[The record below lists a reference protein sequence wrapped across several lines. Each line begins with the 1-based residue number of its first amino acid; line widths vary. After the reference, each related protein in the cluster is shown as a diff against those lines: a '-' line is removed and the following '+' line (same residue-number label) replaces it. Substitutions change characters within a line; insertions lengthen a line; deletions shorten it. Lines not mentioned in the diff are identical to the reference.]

1 MRALQISAYGNPSDV
16 LRLAEIPETGAPG
29 AGEVL
34 IEIELA
40 PLNKHDLLFMGGYFG
55 GPVAPTVVGNEGYGR
70 VAAVGLNVK
79 NVKVGDRVL
88 APNLSLTWRERLLAP
103 AKALSPL
110 PGGDRLQLAQL
121 ASNPP
126 TAALILSEYTD
137 LKPGDWI
144 VQNGANSGVGR
155 SLIAI
160 AKKRGFR
167 TINLV
172 RRREL
177 IDEIKRAGGD
187 IVLEDGPASVADAT
201 RAVGNGAVRLAVE
214 SVGGSATAT
223 LIQLLS
229 DRGVLVTYAS
239 ASGQPLVIDELQ
251 LIGKHLTVK
260 GFFLGDY
267 DHVSKV
273 LPAQIEAA
281 PLVASGALTVPVAAV
296 YPIDKIKEALEH
308 LHKGGKILLD
318 FSQPQREELP

>member
-1 MRALQISAYGNPSDV
+1 MRALQISAYGNPSEV

-40 PLNKHDLLFMGGYFG
+40 PLNKHDLLFMRGYFG

-70 VAAVGLNVK
+70 VAAVGPHVK

-103 AKALSPL
+103 AKALFPL

-177 IDEIKRAGGD
+177 IDEIKQAGGD
-187 IVLEDGPASVADAT
+187 IVLEDDPASVAEAAQ
-201 RAVGNGAVRLAVE
+201 AVGKGAVRLAVD

-229 DRGVLVTYAS
+229 DRGVLVT
-239 ASGQPLVIDELQ
+239 
-251 LIGKHLTVK
+251 
-260 GFFLGDY
+260 
-267 DHVSKV
+267 
-273 LPAQIEAA
+273 
-281 PLVASGALTVPVAAV
+281 
-296 YPIDKIKEALEH
+296 
-308 LHKGGKILLD
+308 
-318 FSQPQREELP
+318 

>member
-1 MRALQISAYGNPSDV
+1 MRALQISAYGNPSEV
-16 LRLAEIPETGAPG
+16 LRIAEIPETGAPG

-40 PLNKHDLLFMGGYFG
+40 PLNKHDLLFMRGYFG
-55 GPVAPTVVGNEGYGR
+55 GPVVPTVVGNEGYGH
-70 VAAVGLNVK
+70 VAAVGPNVK

-103 AKALSPL
+103 AKALFPL

-177 IDEIKRAGGD
+177 IDEIKQAGGD
-187 IVLEDGPASVADAT
+187 IVLEDDPASVAEAAQ
-201 RAVGNGAVRLAVE
+201 AVGKGAVRLAVD

-239 ASGQPLVIDELQ
+239 ATGQPLAIDELQ

-296 YPIDKIKEALEH
+296 YPIAKIKEALEH

-318 FSQPQREELP
+318 FSQPQ

>member
-1 MRALQISAYGNPSDV
+1 MRALQISTYGNPSDV
-16 LRLAEIPETGAPG
+16 LRIAEIPETGAPG

-40 PLNKHDLLFMGGYFG
+40 TLNKHDLLFMSGYFG

-70 VAAVGLNVK
+70 VAAVGPNVENVK
-79 NVKVGDRVL
+79 IGDRVL
-88 APNLSLTWRERLLAP
+88 APNLSLAWRERLIAP
-103 AKALSPL
+103 AKALFPL
-110 PGGDRLQLAQL
+110 PAGDPLQLAQL
-121 ASNPP
+121 GGNPP
-126 TAALILSEYTD
+126 TAALILSEYAE

-144 VQNGANSGVGR
+144 VQNSANSGVGR

-172 RRREL
+172 RRPEL
-177 IDEIKRAGGD
+177 IDELKQAGGD
-187 IVLEDGPASVADAT
+187 IVLKDAPASVAEAV
-201 RAVGNGAVRLAVE
+201 RAVGKGAVRLAVD

-229 DRGVLVTYAS
+229 DRGVLVAYAA
-239 ASGQPLVIDELQ
+239 ASGQPLAIDPLQ

-281 PLVASGALTVPVAAV
+281 PLIASGALTVPVAAV
-296 YPIDKIKEALEH
+296 YPIAKIKEALEH

-318 FSQPQREELP
+318 FSRAQ

>member
-1 MRALQISAYGNPSDV
+1 MRALQISAYGNPSEV
-16 LRLAEIPETGAPG
+16 LRIAEIPETGAPG

-40 PLNKHDLLFMGGYFG
+40 PLNKHDLLFMRGYFG
-55 GPVAPTVVGNEGYGR
+55 GPVAPTVVGNEGYGH
-70 VAAVGLNVK
+70 VAAVGPNVK

-103 AKALSPL
+103 AKALFPL

-177 IDEIKRAGGD
+177 IDEIKQAGGD
-187 IVLEDGPASVADAT
+187 IVLEDDPASVAEAAQ
-201 RAVGNGAVRLAVE
+201 AVGKGAVRLAVD

-229 DRGVLVTYAS
+229 DRGVLDREPGFRRPSPAIQTRRISSAAGRTTTLLPSPHRPDPSREAPSSDRTVCRPDEQPIALPVNQGRCRVERSNSPPQYFFTAS
-239 ASGQPLVIDELQ
+239 
-251 LIGKHLTVK
+251 T
-260 GFFLGDY
+260 
-267 DHVSKV
+267 
-273 LPAQIEAA
+273 
-281 PLVASGALTVPVAAV
+281 
-296 YPIDKIKEALEH
+296 KI
-308 LHKGGKILLD
+308 
-318 FSQPQREELP
+318 